1 MEQVKLIAEED
12 NPAVTITTTH
22 NVKLEGLE
30 IIGGS
35 EGIFITNSSGIT
47 ILRNKI
53 SGSRL
58 CGIRVRFGSARI
70 KENEIINN
78 TGAKAC
84 GIHVTNTMVW
94 PPSIISNNYIANNEH
109 SGIVTNM
116 TGDIDIRSNIIHQNG
131 NYGIEIREMSHAQ
144 VYENE
149 ISENKKSGIYVL
161 DMSDATICRNLLI
174 STNDRG
180 NAAMRIEFHSY
191 AELDNNNIQGYSKKI
206 NLLHES
212 TLYTEDRCD
221 LLETKCE
228 ECDKPIEKVD
238 ESIEQVDDLDQ
249 KLRAVILREGFDD
262 GIPDAERLPNI
273 KDPLAQLGKKLFYTK
288 LLGGDFD
295 TACGSC
301 HHPKL
306 GGGDSLSLPIGV
318 TAEIPDLLGPGRMHS
333 ETGFEFDSG
342 PTVSRNSN
350 SIFNIAFWKRALFWD
365 GRIEQVPG
373 GIRTPETALG
383 RPDSNAG
390 PNLVT
395 AQARF
400 PFLARDEM
408 RGHKSELRL
417 RKEELRAHIASR
429 LHTNLSKSKDDT
441 NWLEEFRIA
450 FNKPKGTLSEL
461 ISFDNIALA
470 IAEFERSQIFVN
482 TPFASYV
489 QGDKTAIS
497 EEAKLGALL
506 FFNTSENGGA
516 GCSSCHSGEF
526 FTDEKFHVLA
536 IPQIGRGKGDDDLF
550 SNMSGAKKTDDFG
563 RFRITGNPEDLYAF
577 RTPTLLNVTATGPW
591 GHSGAYTKL
600 ENIVRHHLNPNQAL
614 EFYDISQLD
623 QQGLQ
628 LEDMMINTQ
637 NALEH
642 LDTLRE
648 TNLSNLSIIY
658 LSEDEISDL
667 LIFLKTLTDPC
678 VQDSVCLAPWIDG
691 DFKFTIT
698 SNIEQGVNYD

>member
-1 MEQVKLIAEED
+1 MIGKNLPVYIPDRQKEGYGPNLPALMKLKDNGASVIITVDCGTTAFEPLEAAAKAGLKIIVIDHHVAEPRLPKGSLVI
-12 NPAVTITTTH
+12 NPNRFDETSKHGQLAAVGVTF
-22 NVKLEGLE
+22 L
-30 IIGGS
+30 
-35 EGIFITNSSGIT
+35 FITALNRA
-47 ILRNKI
+47 LRKLNWYDKTLPEPNLMKFI
-53 SGSRL
+53 GL
-58 CGIRVRFGSARI
+58 VALG
-70 KENEIINN
+70 
-78 TGAKAC
+78 
-84 GIHVTNTMVW
+84 
-94 PPSIISNNYIANNEH
+94 
-109 SGIVTNM
+109 
-116 TGDIDIRSNIIHQNG
+116 
-131 NYGIEIREMSHAQ
+131 
-144 VYENE
+144 
-149 ISENKKSGIYVL
+149 
-161 DMSDATICRNLLI
+161 TICDVCDYPMEI
-174 STNDRG
+174 V
-180 NAAMRIEFHSY
+180 
-191 AELDNNNIQGYSKKI
+191 DNSFEQ
-206 NLLHES
+206 LH
-212 TLYTEDRCD
+212 
-221 LLETKCE
+221 
-228 ECDKPIEKVD
+228 
-238 ESIEQVDDLDQ
+238 DLDQ
-249 KLRAVILREGFDD
+249 QLTAVLIREGFDD
-262 GIPDAERLPNI
+262 GIPDADNLPNI

-318 TAEIPDLLGPGRMHS
+318 AAEVPDLLGPGRMHS

-373 GIRTPETALG
+373 GIRTPDTALG

-429 LHTNLSKSKDDT
+429 LHTNLLKSKDDT

-450 FNKPKGTLSEL
+450 FNKPQGKLSEL
-461 ISFDNIALA
+461 ITFDNIALA

-614 EFYDISQLD
+614 EFYDISQLF
-623 QQGLQ
+623 QKGLQ

-642 LDTLRE
+642 LDVLRE
-648 TNLSNLSIIY
+648 TNLSKLSITY

-667 LIFLKTLTDPC
+667 LTFLKTLTDPC
-678 VQDSVCLAPWIDG
+678 VQDSVCLEPWIDG